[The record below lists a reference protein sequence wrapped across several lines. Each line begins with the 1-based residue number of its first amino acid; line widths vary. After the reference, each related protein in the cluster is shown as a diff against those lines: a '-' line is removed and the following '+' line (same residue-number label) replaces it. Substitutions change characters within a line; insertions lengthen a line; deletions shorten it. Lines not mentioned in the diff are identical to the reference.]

1 MDPAGFPAKALR
13 EAAADVLAE
22 DWRGGLQY
30 GEAGSPDTPLPEAP
44 PWPGRPA
51 RPGAAVRHTVGPR
64 EARE

>member
-44 PWPGRPA
+44 PWPG
-51 RPGAAVRHTVGPR
+51 
-64 EARE
+64 

>member
-30 GEAGSPDTPLPEAP
+30 GEAEGYRPLRE
-44 PWPGRPA
+44 WV
-51 RPGAAVRHTVGPR
+51 AAQQR
-64 EARE
+64 AA